1 MPRPD
6 DELLAGLAAGREDA
20 FRAAYERFAPR
31 LLAVACG
38 ILGTRDEAE
47 DAVQDLFLSLVK
59 SRPTLGRV
67 ENLSAYLFAS
77 LRHAAAR
84 RIARQRIM
92 PQATDPARPPEW
104 RAPAK
109 SEIPAERSA
118 RLEQALASLPPE
130 QREVIALK
138 VDGGLTF
145 HEIAAVLGTSPNT
158 AASRYRYALEKL
170 RERMT

>member
-38 ILGTRDEAE
+38 ILGTQHDAE

-67 ENLSAYLFAS
+67 ENLPAYLFAS

-92 PQATDPARPPEW
+92 PQLIDPLAAA
-104 RAPAK
+104 APAK
-109 SEIPAERSA
+109 SEIPAEQSA

-138 VDGGLTF
+138 VDGGLKF

-170 RERMT
+170 RERMK